1 MLIILLP
8 DGCKKKG
15 YAAEMELYQLQYFLY
30 VAQYE
35 NITKAARELRVG
47 QPAISKAIQALEAEM
62 QVQLLE
68 RNGKRIGLTHEGR
81 LLQTR
86 LLPLLLEL
94 ETIPSELQ
102 LYGERKEMIRLN
114 LLSCNL
120 MIADLIRTFREA
132 EPNVVFSITEQREK
146 TDWDI
151 CICSTGLEIGYTNG
165 VHLFDERI
173 LLASRRGGW
182 LDDRD
187 QVVFEELRK
196 ESFIML
202 RRGAQTRS
210 IAEARF
216 RAAGFVPNIGF
227 ECDTLYIAQRL
238 VEEGLG
244 VTLWPEYTWGRN
256 EKLKLTAFSEDMW
269 RSVYLLRHP
278 EGSRQGAAARFTEFV
293 IQQMKKND
301 LRSAE

>member
-1 MLIILLP
+1 
-8 DGCKKKG
+8 
-15 YAAEMELYQLQYFLY
+15 MELYQLQYFLH

-35 NITKAARELRVG
+35 NMTKAARELRVG
-47 QPAISKAIQALEAEM
+47 QPAISKAVQALEAEM

-68 RNGKRIGLTHEGR
+68 RNGKRIGLTHEGK

-102 LYGERKEMIRLN
+102 LYGERKELIRLN

-120 MIADLIRTFREA
+120 MIAEVIRAFRDE
-132 EPNVVFSITEQREK
+132 EPNVIFSITEQREK
-146 TDWDI
+146 TDWDL
-151 CICSTGLEIGYTNG
+151 CICSTAPEIGYTNG
-165 VHLFDERI
+165 EHLFDERI

-182 LDDRD
+182 LDDRER
-187 QVVFEELRK
+187 VVFEELRK

-202 RRGAQTRS
+202 RRGAQTRN

-238 VEEGLG
+238 VTEGLG
-244 VTLWPEYTWGRN
+244 VTLWPEYTWGRH
-256 EKLKLTAFSEDMW
+256 EDLKLTAFSEDMR
-269 RSVYLLRHP
+269 RSVYLLQHT
-278 EGSRQGAAARFTEFV
+278 EGSRQGAATRFAEFV
-293 IQQMKKND
+293 KRKMKSSGG
-301 LRSAE
+301 LTEG